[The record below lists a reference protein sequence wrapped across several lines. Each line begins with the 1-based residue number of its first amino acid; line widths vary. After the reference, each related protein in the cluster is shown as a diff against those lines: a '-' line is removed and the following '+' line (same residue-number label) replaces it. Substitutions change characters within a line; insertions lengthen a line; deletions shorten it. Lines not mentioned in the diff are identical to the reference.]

1 MFQITKKAGDMIKKF
16 LESQKVPGKSIRILL
31 QTG

>member
-1 MFQITKKAGDMIKKF
+1 MFQITNKAGDMIKKF
-16 LESQKVPGKSIRILL
+16 LANQKVPGKSIRILM